1 MVLQRW
7 TSFTDVRRLEDAMNR
22 LWRDGGVRSA
32 GAANWRLPLDV
43 EQDVDNIVVK
53 ATVPGFKPEDIKA
66 GIENN
71 VLTITAETQSEGEGE
86 TEATE
91 YLLRERRTG
100 SYHRSIRL
108 PDTVDADGAES
119 TYDNGVLTI
128 TVPKQEA
135 KKARQIAIKVA

>member
-7 TSFTDVRRLEDAMNR
+7 APFTDARRFEYALNR
-22 LWRDGGVRSA
+22 LWRDSDVRNGESA
-32 GAANWRLPLDV
+32 SWRLPLDV
-43 EQDVDNIVVK
+43 AQDADNIVVK

-71 VLTITAETQSEGEGE
+71 VLTINAETPSEAQGEE
-86 TEATE
+86 TE

-100 SYHRSIRL
+100 SYQRSIRL
-108 PDTVDADGAES
+108 PDTVDADKAES

-128 TVPKQEA
+128 TVPKQEE
-135 KKARQIAIKVA
+135 KKARQIEIKVA

>member
-7 TSFTDVRRLEDAMNR
+7 TPFTDVQRLEDAMHR

-32 GAANWRLPLDV
+32 GNDSWRLPLDV
-43 EQDVDNIVVK
+43 AQDADNIVVN
-53 ATVPGFKPEDIKA
+53 ATVPGFGPEDIQA
-66 GIENN
+66 DIENN
-71 VLTITAETQSEGEGE
+71 VLTIHAETSSEGESD
-86 TEATE
+86 EAE

-108 PDTVDADGAES
+108 PDTIDADGAES

-135 KKARQIAIKVA
+135 KKARRIAIKVS

>member
-7 TSFTDVRRLEDAMNR
+7 TPFTDVRRLENAMNR
-22 LWRDGGVRSA
+22 LWRDGGVRSVE
-32 GAANWRLPLDV
+32 AANWRLPLDV
-43 EQDVDNIVVK
+43 TQDADSIVVK

-66 GIENN
+66 DIESN
-71 VLTITAETQSEGEGE
+71 VLTIHAEISSEGE
-86 TEATE
+86 TEEAE

-108 PDTVDADGAES
+108 PDSVDADEAES

-128 TVPKQEA
+128 TVPKQEE
-135 KKARQIAIKVA
+135 KKARQIQIKVA

>member
-7 TSFTDVRRLEDAMNR
+7 TPFTDTRRFEYALNR
-22 LWRDGGVRSA
+22 VWRDGGVRNGESA
-32 GAANWRLPLDV
+32 RWRLPLDV
-43 EQDVDNIVVK
+43 AQDADNIVVK

-71 VLTITAETQSEGEGE
+71 VLTINAETSSEAQAEE
-86 TEATE
+86 TE

-100 SYHRSIRL
+100 SYRRSIRL
-108 PDTVDADGAES
+108 PDTVDAEGAES

-128 TVPKQEA
+128 TVPKQEE
-135 KKARQIAIKVA
+135 KKARQIEIKVA